1 MMPARPTEFYHGT
14 SIEAALSI
22 QESGFRADKAPKHGA
37 LLGVGVYCTTT
48 IEKALPYA
56 KNEEANGVILKLEID
71 LGKCKELKPN
81 DPMMTTWQH
90 NGYDSAWAPRGT
102 DGTGMEENCI
112 KDPARIKI
120 VDAIAVHTG
129 RLHAMGMAIQGG
141 RLVMIGDKN
150 AESWTERVDGLQQ
163 LVEKLWRRY
172 AVFKSENVQGVF
184 LQSEVR
190 GLVAKMGTG
199 ADLDSVLEE
208 RDCLRVKQGDSERL
222 AAELQAKIVLLE
234 SQVMESAKRLD
245 EAMREA
251 ENQQAKLRA
260 ERRGREASAAKCREL
275 EVECEVLYK
284 EACDAKDT
292 AVVLEER
299 DRQVAELQA
308 KIVLLESQVM
318 ESAKRLDEA
327 MREAENQQAKLRAE
341 RRGREASAAKC
352 RELEVE
358 CEVLYK
364 EARDA
369 KNAAAAEKRTVQAL
383 RGHLNAVR
391 SIKVNALS
399 PEELDALFR
408 RHDRD
413 EVMPLIRELCDIM
426 DCRLQSTRAEL
437 WRERACAHQTEAD
450 RERDEGRAK
459 QAEARLKKQV
469 DRLERDL
476 ALSEKTARA
485 QARQLERRNR
495 MNQELELAV
504 ESATAHGA
512 EEEAR
517 IQNKADSYLKSR
529 GLDMAIETTASDLKR
544 SSTQEHDKAKRTP
557 SQVPDGPNKCELALH
572 PSTSMPSSGTGLARL
587 KERLRDA
594 SCSEHSKSLSSLSS
608 LQPIGRLPPIFPP

>member
-222 AAELQAKIVLLE
+222 A
-234 SQVMESAKRLD
+234 
-245 EAMREA
+245 
-251 ENQQAKLRA
+251 
-260 ERRGREASAAKCREL
+260 
-275 EVECEVLYK
+275 
-284 EACDAKDT
+284 
-292 AVVLEER
+292 
-299 DRQVAELQA
+299 AELQA